1 MKITL
6 NLENVQAGV
15 SLAQV
20 KAQKE
25 RIEKSNRLLHN
36 GEGKGNEFLGW
47 VNLPSSITAQDLTE
61 IEASAAVL
69 REKCDIVV
77 VIGIGGSYLGSK
89 AILEALQ
96 DSFAAYKERRD
107 PIIVFAG
114 QNISGNY
121 AHELKELLQGK
132 EIGAIVISKSG
143 TTTEPAIA
151 FRYIKEMIEAK
162 YGKAEAAKRI
172 VAVTDQSRGALR
184 DLATKEGYQ
193 TFVIP
198 DNVGGRFS
206 VLTPV
211 GLLPL
216 AVAGIDI
223 RTLVDGAKEMEA
235 LTGTDIPFEDNI
247 AEQYAAARM
256 ALYDEG
262 KKIELLASFE
272 PKMQYFSEWWKQ
284 LYGESEGKDGKGL
297 FPASVIFS
305 SDLHSMGQ
313 YIQDGERHLFET
325 MLHVNRPE
333 NDIVIAKDADNLD
346 KLNFLAGKH
355 ISEVNDMAEA
365 GTILAHVDGGVPNIK
380 ISIDRLDAEH
390 LGGLIYFFEKACG
403 ISGYA
408 NGVNPFDQPGV
419 EAYKSNMFALL
430 GKPGFEEESK
440 KLRARL

>member
-1 MKITL
+1 MKIAL

-20 KAQKE
+20 NAQKE
-25 RIEKSNRLLHN
+25 RIEKSNTLLHSGK
-36 GEGKGNEFLGW
+36 GEGNEFLGW

-61 IEASAAVL
+61 IEESAAVL
-69 REKCDIVV
+69 REKCEIVV

-89 AILEALQ
+89 AILEAMS

-107 PIIVFAG
+107 PIIIFAG

-121 AHELKELLQGK
+121 AYELKELLKGK

-162 YGKAEAAKRI
+162 YGKTEASKRI

-184 DLATKEGYQ
+184 DLSTKEGYQ

-216 AVAGIDI
+216 AVAGIDV
-223 RTLVDGAKEMEA
+223 RKLVDGAKEMEA
-235 LTGTDIPFEDNI
+235 LTGVDIPFEENI

-262 KKIELLASFE
+262 KKIEILASFE

-284 LYGESEGKDGKGL
+284 LYGESEGKDGRGL

-325 MLHVNRPE
+325 MLHINRPD
-333 NDIVIAKDADNLD
+333 NDIVIEKDADNLD
-346 KLNFLAGKH
+346 KLNFLAGRH
-355 ISEVNDMAEA
+355 ISEVNDMAEM

-408 NGVNPFDQPGV
+408 NDVNPFDQPGV